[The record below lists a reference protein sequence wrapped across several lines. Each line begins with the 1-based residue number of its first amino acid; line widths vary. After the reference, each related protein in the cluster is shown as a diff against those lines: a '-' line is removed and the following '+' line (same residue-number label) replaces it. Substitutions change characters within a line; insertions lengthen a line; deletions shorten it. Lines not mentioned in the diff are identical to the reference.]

1 MLCIDQER
9 RGGLCGAVF
18 LPAFAVAPTLALT
31 FALTLTVS
39 LTLAGCSS
47 APSKPIASAQPAD
60 PVAVIPSP
68 VAPAPSV
75 KTPTPAPTPT
85 ASAKSP
91 LAAKAVPRF
100 VQLPA
105 PAAVSTE
112 AELKRQFAQRL
123 MQAHPDSTY
132 QTVAPNRLLAI
143 PVLEV
148 ELNVD
153 GSVRRI
159 VVLRRPSTGDE
170 ATKLAIAAV
179 HRAAPYGNVSRLK
192 PPFKVVEAFLF
203 DDAMRFKPRTLDIP

>member
-9 RGGLCGAVF
+9 HGGLCGAVF
-18 LPAFAVAPTLALT
+18 LPALAVAPTLALT
-31 FALTLTVS
+31 LVVS
-39 LTLAGCSS
+39 LTLAGCGS
-47 APSKPIASAQPAD
+47 APSKPIASVQTASPAK
-60 PVAVIPSP
+60 PVAMIPSP
-68 VAPAPSV
+68 IAPTPSV
-75 KTPTPAPTPT
+75 NTPAPT
-85 ASAKSP
+85 ASARAQ

-100 VQLPA
+100 VRLPA

-112 AELKRQFAQRL
+112 GELKRQFAQRL

-203 DDAMRFKPRTLDIP
+203 DDAIRFKPRTLDIP